1 MKPLGRY
8 LIPALLLFA
17 PLLFSQSKIKTIT
30 PTFTTIDVPGA
41 PLTGIGGINNS
52 GVMVGEYGQSDYR
65 QPLHGFE
72 YANGVFTYFDYPGAI
87 VTWPTGINDSG
98 VIAGIE
104 GDGYTIFDKGFTY
117 DGTTFTTIQ
126 VGANTRTFIW
136 GIDNA
141 GDLVGGAGSANLT
154 RGFARIGGRLQA
166 INFPGPYVY
175 AYATGINNHGQ
186 IVGWTTE
193 GSPED
198 SYLYVNGKFKKIDV
212 PGSTETTAFSVND
225 NGLVVGSYENA
236 GTFFVFAYFKGK
248 FISFGYPGAAVTGA
262 YGVNNA
268 GQVVGAYTFDY
279 QAYHGF
285 VTSPITSGDFE

>member
-1 MKPLGRY
+1 V
-8 LIPALLLFA
+8 ANVT
-17 PLLFSQSKIKTIT
+17 TID
-30 PTFTTIDVPGA
+30 PTFITIDVPGA
-41 PLTGIGGINNS
+41 AVTGVAGINTS
-52 GVMVGEYGQSDYR
+52 GVMVGDFGQSDYR
-65 QPLHGFE
+65 QPLHGFK
-72 YANGVFTYFDYPGAI
+72 YANGVFTYFDYPGA
-87 VTWPTGINDSG
+87 VSTQPTAINDLG

-104 GDGYTIFDKGFTY
+104 GDGYNIFDRGFTY
-117 DGTTFTTIQ
+117 DGTTFTAIK

-154 RGFARIGGRLQA
+154 RGFARLGGKLKA

-175 AYATGINNHGQ
+175 AYATGINNLGQ

-198 SYLYVNGKFKKIDV
+198 SYLYINGTFTKIDV
-212 PGSTETTAFSVND
+212 PGSTQTTAFSLND

-236 GTFFVFAYFKGK
+236 GQFLSFAYFKGK

-279 QAYHGF
+279 QVYHGF
-285 VTSPITSGDFE
+285 VTSPITSADFE